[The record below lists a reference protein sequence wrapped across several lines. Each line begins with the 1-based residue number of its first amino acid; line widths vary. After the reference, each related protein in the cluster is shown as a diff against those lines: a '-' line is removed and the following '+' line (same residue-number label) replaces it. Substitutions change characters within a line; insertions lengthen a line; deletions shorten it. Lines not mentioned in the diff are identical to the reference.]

1 MYVISSPISP
11 PYTSPYIFLFL
22 SFHTHSSQF
31 LLPFFFFLSILHR
44 YHPPSIFFLS
54 YVAFFFIPSFPFL
67 FSFNLLVSLFHL
79 PFVPFQILFS
89 YSFRSL
95 LSNVSFLPQPF
106 FFSSPFRLS
115 LFPSSSSSK
124 IILIFPLQKS
134 PFLQS
139 ATFFVFSFPAYL
151 HFLSSCKL
159 NKVLLNTFSSG
170 LAGTILC
177 KLQGFLALCTVNA
190 AILTLAVIAADRFI
204 AIFFPMR
211 RTISSRTAVWLIAAS
226 WVAPALPSSLFLYVY
241 RLFDFNGTLYCLEQW
256 APAIP
261 LYINTIYSTVDI
273 ILFYALPLVEIIIFY
288 SAIIYKIWMRKI
300 PGQATSVNQQLE
312 LKAKKSVLKVLITA
326 VLTFALFWLPTKIL
340 TMIAL
345 IGDVPCIMRSP
356 LIRFVNLFLACM
368 NCAINPFIYL
378 IFSRD
383 YRNGFKASCRCYR
396 RLGSD
401 FSHTHSQSMNMTEM
415 TANGQQKVL
424 TLSSFKKVEGN

>member
-1 MYVISSPISP
+1 MSFSPLFHLPTSLHFSIPSISYSSISV
-11 PYTSPYIFLFL
+11 FFR
-22 SFHTHSSQF
+22 
-31 LLPFFFFLSILHR
+31 FFFFLSILHR
-44 YHPPSIFFLS
+44 HHTPSIIFS
-54 YVAFFFIPSFPFL
+54 YLAFFFRFCSPSISCSVL
-67 FSFNLLVSLFHL
+67 FSLYDL
-79 PFVPFQILFS
+79 PFILFQILFL
-89 YSFRSL
+89 YSFHYL
-95 LSNVSFLPQPF
+95 FPNFSFLSRRF
-106 FFSSPFRLS
+106 FFSPPFRLS
-115 LFPSSSSSK
+115 PLSPSSSFSK
-124 IILIFPLQKS
+124 ILIFPLQKPLS
-134 PFLQS
+134 
-139 ATFFVFSFPAYL
+139 FFSQPLFHAFSFPAYL
-151 HFLSSCKL
+151 HLSPSCKL

-211 RTISSRTAVWLIAAS
+211 GAISSRTAIWLIAAS
-226 WVAPALPSSLFLYVY
+226 WVAPAMPSSLFLYVY
-241 RLFDFNGTLYCLEQW
+241 RLFDFDGTLYCLEQW
-256 APAIP
+256 SPAIP

-288 SAIIYKIWMRKI
+288 GAIIYKIWMRKI

-340 TMIAL
+340 TVIAL

-368 NCAINPFIYL
+368 NCAINPLIYL

-383 YRNGFKASCRCYR
+383 YRNGFKASFHCCR
-396 RLGSD
+396 RLGCD
-401 FSHTHSQSMNMTEM
+401 FSHTRSQSMNMTEM
-415 TANGQQKVL
+415 TTNGRQKAL
-424 TLSSFKKVEGN
+424 TLSSFKRVEGN

>member
-1 MYVISSPISP
+1 MP
-11 PYTSPYIFLFL
+11 
-22 SFHTHSSQF
+22 
-31 LLPFFFFLSILHR
+31 
-44 YHPPSIFFLS
+44 
-54 YVAFFFIPSFPFL
+54 
-67 FSFNLLVSLFHL
+67 
-79 PFVPFQILFS
+79 
-89 YSFRSL
+89 
-95 LSNVSFLPQPF
+95 
-106 FFSSPFRLS
+106 
-115 LFPSSSSSK
+115 FPS
-124 IILIFPLQKS
+124 LRTWTFQFS
-134 PFLQS
+134 P
-139 ATFFVFSFPAYL
+139 
-151 HFLSSCKL
+151 SCKL

-211 RTISSRTAVWLIAAS
+211 RAIGSRTAIWLIAAS

-241 RLFDFNGTLYCLEQW
+241 RLFDFDGTLYCLEQW
-256 APAIP
+256 SPAIP
-261 LYINTIYSTVDI
+261 LYINTIYSTVDT

-288 SAIIYKIWMRKI
+288 GAIIYKIWMRKI

-326 VLTFALFWLPTKIL
+326 VLTFALFWLPTKTL
-340 TMIAL
+340 TVIAL

-383 YRNGFKASCRCYR
+383 YRNGFKASFHCCR
-396 RLGSD
+396 RLGGD

-415 TANGQQKVL
+415 TANARQKAL
-424 TLSSFKKVEGN
+424 TLMSFKKVEGN

>member
-1 MYVISSPISP
+1 MP
-11 PYTSPYIFLFL
+11 
-22 SFHTHSSQF
+22 
-31 LLPFFFFLSILHR
+31 
-44 YHPPSIFFLS
+44 
-54 YVAFFFIPSFPFL
+54 
-67 FSFNLLVSLFHL
+67 N
-79 PFVPFQILFS
+79 
-89 YSFRSL
+89 
-95 LSNVSFLPQPF
+95 N
-106 FFSSPFRLS
+106 
-115 LFPSSSSSK
+115 SSSSNVAITQPS
-124 IILIFPLQKS
+124 
-134 PFLQS
+134 QS
-139 ATFFVFSFPAYL
+139 AGGTCLSRPFTETEKWLQVSSFLLIVVVSIFGNTIVIYIIKKNRRL
-151 HFLSSCKL
+151 HSSTNYFIL
-159 NKVLLNTFSSG
+159 NLCAANLMIMVLNTSPDILGRIAPHLGFVVGG

-211 RTISSRTAVWLIAAS
+211 RAISSRTAIWLIAAS

-241 RLFDFNGTLYCLEQW
+241 RLFDFDGTLYCLEQW
-256 APAIP
+256 SPAIP

-288 SAIIYKIWMRKI
+288 GAIIYKIWMRKI

-340 TMIAL
+340 TVIAL

-368 NCAINPFIYL
+368 NCAINPLIYL

-383 YRNGFKASCRCYR
+383 YRNGFKASFHCCR
-396 RLGSD
+396 RLGCD
-401 FSHTHSQSMNMTEM
+401 FSHTHA
-415 TANGQQKVL
+415 ANP
-424 TLSSFKKVEGN
+424 